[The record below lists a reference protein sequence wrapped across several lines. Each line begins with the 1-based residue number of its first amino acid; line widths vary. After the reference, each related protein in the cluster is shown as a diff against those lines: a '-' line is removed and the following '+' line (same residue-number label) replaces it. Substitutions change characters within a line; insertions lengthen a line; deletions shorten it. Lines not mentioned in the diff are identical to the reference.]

1 MLPQEQLRTA
11 EELYAY
17 SCDHNFGKGFGHN
30 WGIRNFRLLETKLE
44 KDESAFLTFVGLH
57 EFHSMSS
64 HQRNFAY
71 AITNRRILMGQVRTF
86 GRIRFRAVPLSEIR
100 NISFDSENSIGVM
113 KLLLSK
119 DAVTIGMSQET
130 AAALSQKLTEL
141 LPVIQELAHQ
151 QCRDSDAAQ
160 TSEEEN
166 EAD

>member
-1 MLPQEQLRTA
+1 MLQQEQLRTA

-17 SCDHNFGKGFGHN
+17 SCDHNFGTGFGRN
-30 WGIRNFRLLETKLE
+30 WGIQNFRLLEKKLE
-44 KDESAFLTFVGLH
+44 KNESAFLTFVGLH

-86 GRIRFRAVPLSEIR
+86 GRIRFRSVPLNEIE
-100 NISFDSENSIGVM
+100 NISFDNENSIGVM
-113 KLLLSK
+113 KLMLS
-119 DAVTIGMSQET
+119 DGAVTIGIGQET
-130 AAALSQKLTEL
+130 AAALSRKLKEL

-151 QCRDSDAAQ
+151 LCADSDAVQSSDA
-160 TSEEEN
+160 EN